1 MPTNATARRQT
12 SRKQA
17 GRPAAKKTAPLR
29 AVPIDKPIGRFA
41 ELLAEIGDEE
51 PQLYEVTESVCIEPP
66 TKARMALIV
75 SSQTAYV
82 IARGQLESMT
92 SPLVDAEG
100 KVLLD
105 ESGQPVMPRVDQE
118 ALEQIERLTSKAAE
132 DYDRALFGD
141 AYEDVMALSQNWTG
155 FRWNAFYK
163 DVQDTFLPVP
173 EDGLCPTCG
182 NVVNQEQA
190 GKPPASSTSSS
201 TTGTSSKE
209 TSPPTS
215 VEPTR
220 STGSEDAD
228 PGTSSS
234 ATSTS

>member
-17 GRPAAKKTAPLR
+17 GPTAKKTAPLR

-41 ELLAEIGDEE
+41 ALLAEIGDEE
-51 PQLYEVTESVCIEPP
+51 PQPYEVTPSVTIEPP

-100 KVLLD
+100 KVLVD
-105 ESGQPVMPRVDQE
+105 DAGQPVMPRVDE
-118 ALEQIERLTSKAAE
+118 ATLTQIERLTSKAAE

-141 AYEDVMALSQNWTG
+141 AYDDVMALSQNWTG

-182 NVVNQEQA
+182 NVVDQEQA

-201 TTGTSSKE
+201 STGTSSRE
-209 TSPPTS
+209 TSRSTS
-215 VEPTR
+215 TEPTP